1 MTIIAAGLP
10 VSESLA
16 AAEKLAADGIQA
28 RVINMHTIKPLDE
41 EAVIKAAE
49 ETGKIVTVEE
59 HSVIGGL
66 GSAVCDVVAQ
76 KAPAKSA
83 EDRDQRCIRR
93 VRTCGRTDQEVR
105 TGRRQHL
112 RKSQSICI
120 KQKTSEFQSLPS
132 RQFLPAGEGL
142 FNTRSS
148 VRRPCCRYL
157 GPFVEGSGHLPE
169 TSRAGPH
176 RLAKYAK
183 SICYHNPK
191 YKKRGESIWKDNFQK
206 M

>member
-1 MTIIAAGLP
+1 
-10 VSESLA
+10 
-16 AAEKLAADGIQA
+16 
-28 RVINMHTIKPLDE
+28 MHTIKPLDE

-66 GSAVCDVVAQ
+66 GSAVCDVGC
-76 KAPAKSA
+76 PEGSGKSA

-93 VRTCGRTDQEVR
+93 VRTCGRTDQKIR
-105 TGRRQHL
+105 SGRRQHL

-142 FNTRSS
+142 F
-148 VRRPCCRYL
+148 L
-157 GPFVEGSGHLPE
+157 
-169 TSRAGPH
+169 
-176 RLAKYAK
+176 
-183 SICYHNPK
+183 
-191 YKKRGESIWKDNFQK
+191 
-206 M
+206 